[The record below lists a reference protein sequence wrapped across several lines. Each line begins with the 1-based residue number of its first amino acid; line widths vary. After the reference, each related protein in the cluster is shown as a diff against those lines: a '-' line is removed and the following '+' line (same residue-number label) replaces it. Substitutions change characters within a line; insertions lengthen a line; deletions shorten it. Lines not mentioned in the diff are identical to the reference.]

1 MHHHR
6 RALVKHQ
13 EIQYEM
19 KMKMDYH
26 KEKPGMT
33 NHVGI
38 YGKWAEFERVCRIEP
53 NKMVRI
59 HYMYTA
65 QVFNSDDDEEEISV
79 FHVKKNNK
87 ENNDDCDSND
97 EIGGNGREEYH
108 GNHGGNDGGKDG
120 GFKGDTDKEEEGN
133 EVMELVNE
141 FPMIQESL
149 NCKVNVSESN
159 YGYSSPKIHNM
170 PDEIKSPDKQN
181 SNITEPKSHKLN
193 EGGVLRKSFVS
204 TVAENI
210 VDNKLKLIPTGMNDG
225 REVSIMWGKFGLID
239 IVTQNDMFLIKFRD
253 EVGMNHVLE
262 NRPWMVNNKPMFI
275 QKWDTSIIMD
285 RKEPKA
291 LPLWVKLHSV
301 PIEAW
306 TVNGISAIASSLGKP
321 LIMDKT
327 TTKMCNE
334 GRGRFSYARVLIEVQ
349 AEKEFKEKV
358 EICYSS
364 NQNPEGNFSKYVD
377 VEYSWKPPVCTL
389 CKVFGHFDRNC
400 GKVHNGEKPNF
411 GNQGKTGNGTVKEG
425 FVDGMQ
431 NRYNDK
437 RGQKNDGTKI
447 NQMNKNLRVRH
458 RNGYGTRVEYR
469 PIKKVSNDE
478 INATTEDEGRSSTQ
492 QARTN
497 VTSECISPK
506 SAWKLNKNNMEEL
519 RRSANKYQVLEDYEE
534 TEISE
539 EHRPNGKEIVDKFVN
554 YQRQPSIKES
564 KEWTREMFKYFKEQ
578 WEDKWDNGF
587 MDVED
592 VHEEENGM
600 SKDVSENVLNAAW
613 NVRGMCNRE
622 TQKEVDFAFDENFGL
637 LYDMIDFQECIEQIE
652 IEDLKSCG
660 IHFTWI
666 KSRQNPESG
675 ILKKIDRVMGNNN
688 FMGTFCNSTAHFLP
702 HLSSDHC
709 HAVLIMPKVLS
720 RKKRAFKFTNYV
732 ADKPEF
738 LEIVEKEWNI
748 ETSGCKMYKLVQ
760 KLKAMKFHMKN
771 LNWKHGNLY
780 EIVESWKVK
789 LKNVQMQ
796 VDKDPHNVAL
806 KTEEA
811 RTLKEYMIA
820 MQDEEKFLYQKA
832 KITWMSDGDR
842 NSRFFHEVIKGRI
855 HKNRIDM
862 VCNEKG
868 ERFEGKSVADQFVSH
883 FLGKAMQVNPFVP
896 NSLNLKKVSMED
908 AASMVKPVTNEEIKC
923 ALFDICDSKAPRPDG
938 YTSKFYKKAWS
949 IVGDD
954 VCSAVKE
961 FFLKGKMLG
970 EINATLITLVPK
982 LSTPMKVSDYR
993 PITCCNVLYKIIN
1006 KILTNRIK
1014 SALCKIVS
1022 PCQSA
1027 FIPGRQ
1033 ITDNILLT
1041 QELLRGYNWKNGPK
1055 RVAMKI
1061 DIQKAYDTVNRDFL
1075 EEVLK
1080 EFNFPKEMVHWV
1092 MGIKAG

>member
-1 MHHHR
+1 MSTKR
-6 RALVKHQ
+6 KSKRKPK
-13 EIQYEM
+13 IPF
-19 KMKMDYH
+19 KFGDY
-26 KEKPGMT
+26 
-33 NHVGI
+33 
-38 YGKWAEFERVCRIEP
+38 VCDLIG
-53 NKMVRI
+53 
-59 HYMYTA
+59 
-65 QVFNSDDDEEEISV
+65 
-79 FHVKKNNK
+79 KKNNK
-87 ENNDDCDSND
+87 ENNVDCDSND

-108 GNHGGNDGGKDG
+108 GNHCGNDGGNDGGKDG
-120 GFKGDTDKEEEGN
+120 RFKGDTDKEEEGN

-141 FPMIQESL
+141 FPTIQESL

-159 YGYSSPKIHNM
+159 SGYSSPKIHNM
-170 PDEIKSPDKQN
+170 PDEIKSPEKQN

-193 EGGVLRKSFVS
+193 EGGVLRKSFVF

-210 VDNKLKLIPTGMNDG
+210 IDNKLKLIPTGMNDE
-225 REVSIMWGKFGLID
+225 REVVMFDDEILHEGLKKWQLTLCGHF
-239 IVTQNDMFLIKFRD
+239 VGYKMSYVELRD

-262 NRPWMVNNKPMFI
+262 NGPWMVNNKPMFI

-291 LPLWVKLHSV
+291 LPLW
-301 PIEAW
+301 
-306 TVNGISAIASSLGKP
+306 GK
-321 LIMDKT
+321 I
-327 TTKMCNE
+327 
-334 GRGRFSYARVLIEVQ
+334 
-349 AEKEFKEKV
+349 
-358 EICYSS
+358 
-364 NQNPEGNFSKYVD
+364 
-377 VEYSWKPPVCTL
+377 
-389 CKVFGHFDRNC
+389 
-400 GKVHNGEKPNF
+400 
-411 GNQGKTGNGTVKEG
+411 GNGTVKDG
-425 FVDGMQ
+425 FMDGMQ
-431 NRYNDK
+431 N
-437 RGQKNDGTKI
+437 
-447 NQMNKNLRVRH
+447 
-458 RNGYGTRVEYR
+458 R

-506 SAWKLNKNNMEEL
+506 SAWKLNENNMEEL
-519 RRSANKYQVLEDYEE
+519 KRSVNKYQVLEDYEE
-534 TEISE
+534 TKISE

-554 YQRQPSIKES
+554 YQRQPSIKEY
-564 KEWTREMFKYFKEQ
+564 KEWTWEMFKYFKEQ
-578 WEDKWDNGF
+578 WEDKWENGF

-622 TQKEVDFAFDENFGL
+622 TQKEVKKFINEEKLNICTTLETHIKPTQIDRISSKVFGRWSWISNMNESQRGCRIITAWNPDEINIMQVHVSSQSLLCIIETIDSKIKFFCAFIYAANTGRERKELWKNLIRYKRIVNDNPWVLMGDWNVSLNNEDHSEGESCKTA
-637 LYDMIDFQECIEQIE
+637 DMIDFQECIEQIE
-652 IEDLKSCG
+652 IEDLKSYG
-660 IHFTWI
+660 IYFTWI

-709 HAVLIMPKVLS
+709 LAVLIMPKVLS

-748 ETSGCKMYKLVQ
+748 KTSGCKMYKLVQ

-780 EIVESWKVK
+780 ERVESWKVK

-842 NSRFFHEVIKGRI
+842 NSKFFHEVIKGRI
-855 HKNRIDM
+855 HRNKIDM

-883 FLGKAMQVNPFVP
+883 FQNFLGKAMQVNPFVP
-896 NSLNLKKVSMED
+896 NSHNLKKVSIED
-908 AASMVKPVTNEEIKC
+908 AASMVKPVTNEKIKC
-923 ALFDICDSKAPRPDG
+923 ALFDICDSKAPGPDG

-954 VCSAVKE
+954 V
-961 FFLKGKMLG
+961 
-970 EINATLITLVPK
+970 
-982 LSTPMKVSDYR
+982 
-993 PITCCNVLYKIIN
+993 
-1006 KILTNRIK
+1006 
-1014 SALCKIVS
+1014 
-1022 PCQSA
+1022 
-1027 FIPGRQ
+1027 
-1033 ITDNILLT
+1033 
-1041 QELLRGYNWKNGPK
+1041 
-1055 RVAMKI
+1055 
-1061 DIQKAYDTVNRDFL
+1061 
-1075 EEVLK
+1075 
-1080 EFNFPKEMVHWV
+1080 
-1092 MGIKAG
+1092 